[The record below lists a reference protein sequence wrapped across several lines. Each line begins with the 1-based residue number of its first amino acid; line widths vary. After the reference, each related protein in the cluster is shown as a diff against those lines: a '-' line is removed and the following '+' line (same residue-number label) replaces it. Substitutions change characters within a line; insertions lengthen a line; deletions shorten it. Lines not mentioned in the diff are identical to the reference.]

1 MADKYV
7 TEEHRD
13 TVDSVALWHLRVGR
27 AGLRHLAG
35 GFEVANLT
43 DAADMAL
50 VTAEGRSEEGVDQ
63 QHRFVKGMLAC
74 SDGRNIRVVVFPGQ
88 HRSVAV
94 PNQCRPGSG
103 NLIGSHLF
111 AISGAAKD
119 NSPGVATGVEVRHDR
134 LSGTNTKAWVI
145 VLGVVFG
152 RSVID
157 HVVAQI
163 SEMVG

>member
-13 TVDSVALWHLRVGR
+13 TVDSVALWHLRVSR
-27 AGLRHLAG
+27 AGLRHFAG

-74 SDGRNIRVVVFPGQ
+74 SDGRNICVVVFPRQDRG
-88 HRSVAV
+88 VAV
-94 PNQCRPGSG
+94 PNQCRPSPRDF
-103 NLIGSHLF
+103 IGSHLL
-111 AISGAAKD
+111 AISGAAED
-119 NSPGVATGVEVRHDR
+119 NSPGVDTGVEVRNDG
-134 LSGTNTKAWVI
+134 LSGTNAKAWVV
-145 VLGVVFG
+145 VLGVIFR